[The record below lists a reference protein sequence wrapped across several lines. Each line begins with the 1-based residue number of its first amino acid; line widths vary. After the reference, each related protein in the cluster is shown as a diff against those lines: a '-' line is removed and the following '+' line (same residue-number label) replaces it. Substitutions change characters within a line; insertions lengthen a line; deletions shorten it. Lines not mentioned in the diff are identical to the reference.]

1 MGWIWGRQAG
11 GCGRDGGVDAEL
23 PVNRKVLWDGGADKI
38 QLNKLN

>member
-1 MGWIWGRQAG
+1 MWAGWGGVGRCG
-11 GCGRDGGVDAEL
+11 GAEGVDAEL